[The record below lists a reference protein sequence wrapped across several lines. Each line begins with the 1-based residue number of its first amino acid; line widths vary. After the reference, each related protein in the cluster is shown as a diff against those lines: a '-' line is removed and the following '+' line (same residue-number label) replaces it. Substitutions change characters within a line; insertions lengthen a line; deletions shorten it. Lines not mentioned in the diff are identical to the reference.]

1 MVLPQHVKKFIE
13 ANIDYI
19 ENEDWESLFKNWYI
33 FGNDY
38 YWEELV
44 DCLNHAGID
53 ILSTSVHARQN
64 VILNISKALIANLLT
79 TSSRITVNSMFE
91 ALRCYLGLEDEV
103 LEHIFDQAAKS
114 EGLARATNGWY
125 RL

>member
-1 MVLPQHVKKFIE
+1 MNLPEQVKKFIE

-19 ENEDWESLFKNWYI
+19 ENEDWGKLFANWYI
-33 FGNDY
+33 FGNEY
-38 YWEELV
+38 YWEDFV

-53 ILSTSVHARQN
+53 ILSTSVKARQD
-64 VILNISKALIANLLT
+64 VILMISKALIANLLT

-91 ALRCYLGLEDEV
+91 ALRCDLGLEDEV

-125 RL
+125 RV